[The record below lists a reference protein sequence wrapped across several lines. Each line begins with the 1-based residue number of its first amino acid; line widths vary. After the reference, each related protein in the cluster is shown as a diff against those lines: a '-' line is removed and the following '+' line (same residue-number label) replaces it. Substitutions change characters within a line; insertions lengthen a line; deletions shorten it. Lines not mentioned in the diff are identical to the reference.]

1 MPLLH
6 IIKILMDIF
15 IKVQFLLHA
24 LFQVIK
30 KRFITLRKKV
40 LIMLQ
45 NQKEDLIIDLLVE

>member
-1 MPLLH
+1 
-6 IIKILMDIF
+6 MDIF
-15 IKVQFLLHA
+15 IKVQFFLHV